1 MKKIIVLLILSMPF
15 CSYGQ
20 ERKVPD
26 ETEPHFKVI
35 AIVNR
40 PNGTVNR
47 QLYYQLINPT
57 DREIKVVLDPN
68 FLNRHKK
75 FDTALQDYEIEKRK
89 GQVRITIQD
98 TENNIIPTTYRTTGE
113 VGELYY
119 DSFME
124 KDPKQFV
131 EKYTQVIK
139 PHSAMEFKTTIPLIE
154 NCIHCKEYMAHTFT
168 YFIKLD
174 TVYQLSMQL
183 NTQEFLDTYGKYIE
197 NKESYYSKPIESKP
211 FYFKD
216 ILRKRDDTHDVDLYL
231 DVTSLYSK

>member
-26 ETEPHFKVI
+26 ETEPHFKAI

-40 PNGTVNR
+40 PNGVIDK

-57 DREIKVVLDPN
+57 DREIKVILDPN
-68 FLNRHKK
+68 FLNEDRK
-75 FDTALQDYEIEKRK
+75 FDDLRFKDGIQKK
-89 GQVRITIQD
+89 MGQVRITIQD
-98 TENNIIPTTYRTTGE
+98 TENNIIPTAYRTNGE
-113 VGELYY
+113 IGVYNDPY
-119 DSFME
+119 MN

-131 EKYTQVIK
+131 EKYTQVLK
-139 PHSAMEFKTTIPLIE
+139 PHSAMEFKTRIPLVD
-154 NCIHCKEYMAHTFT
+154 NCIHCMNYLATKFT